1 MKASDTM
8 KAVKQWFK
16 LSNYDVLQ
24 EITVDDLR
32 YEVSRRLSL
41 HRHDFSQEEHSR
53 HERYLE
59 EEAKILAGYPLLA
72 SSTERIPPTT
82 KKKNPLVDAKLHVR
96 HMTVNDISRYEALLR
111 DLNLLQ
117 RVGYSSDA
125 PSSPISK
132 EVGGRKLRDIDEFD
146 NGHPLYLWLNIKFLT
161 DDEVI
166 EHIKRMLPQ
175 WRKDYAVGEPAIGSF
190 RFGLSTVK
198 KVINLRV
205 IPMLDLLL
213 WAKRNDAKI
222 SNEQF
227 SRLLYPNDS
236 EVIRGGSQIK
246 DTDKPFAEKVLT
258 REFDRLFNLWLS
270 KNDYMMDTKVAE
282 AMKMNE
288 KEEED
293 EAEKKRK

>member
-8 KAVKQWFK
+8 KAVKRWFK
-16 LSNYDVLQ
+16 LSNYDVLE
-24 EITVDDLR
+24 EITVSGLS
-32 YEVSRRLSL
+32 YEISRRVSL
-41 HRHDFSQEEHSR
+41 HRHDFSKEEHPR
-53 HERYLE
+53 HERYLQ
-59 EEAKILAGYPLLA
+59 EEAKILSGYPLLA
-72 SSTERIPPTT
+72 SSIERTAPTT
-82 KKKNPLVDAKLHVR
+82 KKKNPLVDARLHVR
-96 HMTVNDISRYEALLR
+96 HMTVNDISRYEARLR
-111 DLNLLQ
+111 DLDLLQ
-117 RVGYSSDA
+117 RVGYSADA
-125 PSSPISK
+125 SSVPTSK
-132 EVGGRKLRDIDEFD
+132 EVGVRKLRDIDEFYD
-146 NGHPLYLWLNIKFLT
+146 GHPLYLWLNIEFLT

-175 WRKDYAVGEPAIGSF
+175 WRKDYGVGEPAIGSF

-222 SNEQF
+222 SYEQF

-246 DTDKPFAEKVLT
+246 DTDKPFADKVLT

-270 KNDYMMDTKVAE
+270 KNDYMMDIKVAE

-293 EAEKKRK
+293 ERKGK

>member
-16 LSNYDVLQ
+16 LNNYDVLQ
-24 EITVDDLR
+24 EITVNDLS
-32 YEVSRRLSL
+32 YEISRRVSL
-41 HRHDFSQEEHSR
+41 HRHDFTKEEHSR
-53 HERYLE
+53 HERYLQ
-59 EEAKILAGYPLLA
+59 EEAKILAGHPLLA
-72 SSTERIPPTT
+72 SSTERTAPIT
-82 KKKNPLVDAKLHVR
+82 KKKNPLVDARLHVR
-96 HMTVNDISRYEALLR
+96 HMTVNDISRYEARLR
-111 DLNLLQ
+111 DLDLLQ
-117 RVGYSSDA
+117 RVGYSADA
-125 PSSPISK
+125 SSVPTSK
-132 EVGGRKLRDIDEFD
+132 EVGVRKLRDIDEFD
-146 NGHPLYLWLNIKFLT
+146 DGHPLYLWLNIKFLT

-175 WRKDYAVGEPAIGSF
+175 WRKDYGVGEPAIGSF

-222 SNEQF
+222 SYEQF

-236 EVIRGGSQIK
+236 EVIRGSSQIK
-246 DTDKPFAEKVLT
+246 DTDKPFADKVLT

-270 KNDYMMDTKVAE
+270 KNDFMMDIKVAD

-293 EAEKKRK
+293 ERKGK